1 MKIIFMGTP
10 DFSVGTLEALIQ
22 AGHEIAL
29 VVTQPDKPKGRG
41 KNMQFSPVKEAAL
54 AHGLEVYQPKRVRE
68 PECVEYLRKQEADI
82 MVVVAFGQI
91 LSKEIL
97 DMPRFGCVN
106 VHASLLPKYRG
117 AAPIQWAVIHGE
129 KVTGVTTMR
138 MDEGIDTG
146 DMILKEEVEL
156 REDETGGSLFDRLA
170 EKGAELCVRTLEEIA
185 KGTAVY
191 TPQRHE
197 EATHTSMI
205 KKRLGEMDWKRP
217 ARELEC
223 LIRGLN
229 PWPSA
234 YTYLDGKTLKIW
246 KAEVKNGDSERNRE
260 AGTAAG
266 EVCEPGTAAGEA
278 REPGIVAKVT
288 KDAIEV
294 QTGEGILVLKE
305 LQLEGKKRLSADAFL
320 RGFAVEAGKKLGKN
334 PK

>member
-22 AGHEIAL
+22 AGHEISL

-54 AHGLEVYQPKRVRE
+54 THGLEVYQPKRIRD

-97 DMPRFGCVN
+97 EMPRFGCVN

-146 DMILKEEVEL
+146 DMILKEEVKL

-170 EKGAELCVRTLEEIA
+170 ETGAELCVRTLEEIA
-185 KGTAVY
+185 KGTAKY
-191 TPQRHE
+191 TPQNQE

-205 KKRLGEMDWKRP
+205 RKQLGEIDWKKP

-246 KAEVKNGDSERNRE
+246 KAEVRDNDQEE
-260 AGTAAG
+260 AIESGNASVTG
-266 EVCEPGTAAGEA
+266 EALEPGT
-278 REPGIVAKVT
+278 IIKVM

-294 QTGEGILVLKE
+294 QTGQGILILKE

-320 RGFAVEAGKKLGKN
+320 RGFSVEAGEKLGK
-334 PK
+334 PGKESEKS